1 MASSEWRG
9 PGRGGHR
16 GGHSGGHN
24 GGQPSPVQTEWRKGR
39 SAAYPEQSEPRA
51 PPAESWHHQGEF
63 SGSSGRRTPPSDK
76 WHGASDSAPPAGPSA
91 PKQRPPP
98 QVLGQSDRPVVSN
111 MCELVLTVISWL
123 IVMAFFP
130 LSMFACVRVVQEYE
144 RAIIFRLGR
153 LLPGGAQGP
162 GLFLMLPCLD
172 KFTCVDLR
180 VVSFDVAPQEILT
193 KDLVTIS
200 VDAVVYFR
208 IFEPIVSVTNVE
220 NSGYSTRLLAATTLR
235 TVLGQYSLADILS
248 QRESIAGQMQGVLD
262 DATDAWG
269 VKVERVEVKD
279 VRLPQELQRAM
290 AAEAEASRE
299 AKAKVIAAEG
309 EMKASLS
316 LKNAAD
322 IMCTSPS
329 ALQLRYLQTLNTIS
343 AEKNSTIIFP
353 VPIDILG
360 GLNGGKFGRT
370 ARAEV
375 GSPST
380 SGAGTRGGHS
390 RGNGN
395 ESGRSGDGRSDP
407 GWGDS
412 APDEGGGA
420 EGGGNSG
427 GGGGVTTVKT
437 ESLFGVRPRP
447 GFSAAPAGGLGE
459 GTSVVFG
466 TGTSVMSAPIST
478 GSHSNGSVV
487 TIVPGS
493 SGVRV

>member
-1 MASSEWRG
+1 MATSEWRG
-9 PGRGGHR
+9 PPSR
-16 GGHSGGHN
+16 GGHSAGHGG
-24 GGQPSPVQTEWRKGR
+24 GPPPAPAAPAEWRQGR
-39 SAAYPEQSEPRA
+39 ATAYPEHNEPRA
-51 PPAESWHHQGEF
+51 PPAEQWHPQTEF
-63 SGSSGRRTPPSDK
+63 SGSAGRRTPPSDK
-76 WHGASDSAPPAGPSA
+76 WHGAAESAALAGPSA

-98 QVLGQSDRPVVSN
+98 RVLGQADRPVVSN
-111 MCELVLTVISWL
+111 MCEMVLTAISWL

-360 GLNGGKFGRT
+360 GLNGSKLART
-370 ARAEV
+370 VRA
-375 GSPST
+375 GLG
-380 SGAGTRGGHS
+380 GAGTTGAGASGGTGRGS
-390 RGNGN
+390 DQ
-395 ESGRSGDGRSDP
+395 ESGRASGGGPGRGAGAAEED
-407 GWGDS
+407 
-412 APDEGGGA
+412 GA
-420 EGGGNSG
+420 EGGGLG
-427 GGGGVTTVKT
+427 GGGRFTSVAADGA
-437 ESLFGVRPRP
+437 FGARPRVGLGA
-447 GFSAAPAGGLGE
+447 GFGE
-459 GTSVVFG
+459 GTSTVFSA
-466 TGTSVMSAPIST
+466 GTSAAT
-478 GSHSNGSVV
+478 GAHSNGSAV

-493 SGVRV
+493 TGVRV